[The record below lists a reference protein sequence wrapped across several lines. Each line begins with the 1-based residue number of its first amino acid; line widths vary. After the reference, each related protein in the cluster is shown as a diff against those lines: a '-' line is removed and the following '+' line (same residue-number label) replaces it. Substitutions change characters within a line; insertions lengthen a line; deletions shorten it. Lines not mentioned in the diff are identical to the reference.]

1 MISYYC
7 IVRYVP
13 NPLIEEFVNVGVV
26 TFGEGRVCVRFVRS
40 LRRAEQF
47 AGQDA
52 GFVRDIERWMKTATE
67 EDVRK
72 ASVEWENSIQLSSPR
87 GSTLD
92 PEKLLE
98 EIAKEF
104 LREASSETK

>member
-1 MISYYC
+1 
-7 IVRYVP
+7 
-13 NPLIEEFVNVGVV
+13 
-26 TFGEGRVCVRFVRS
+26 
-40 LRRAEQF
+40 
-47 AGQDA
+47 
-52 GFVRDIERWMKTATE
+52 MKTATE